1 MTLCPEVLHVIFT
14 LLGLGLGWY
23 VRHHSLGIA
32 PEVLSVVQQ
41 LLSTQK
47 QQQAHSL
54 LQDLLGQ
61 VVPPLSPPP
70 ANPPRS

>member
-1 MTLCPEVLHVIFT
+1 VIFSPEVLHVVFT

-32 PEVLSVVQQ
+32 PEVLSAVQQ
-41 LLSTQK
+41 LLSNQK

-54 LQDLLGQ
+54 LQDLLSA
-61 VVPPLSPPP
+61 VVPPKSPS
-70 ANPPRS
+70 PPRS